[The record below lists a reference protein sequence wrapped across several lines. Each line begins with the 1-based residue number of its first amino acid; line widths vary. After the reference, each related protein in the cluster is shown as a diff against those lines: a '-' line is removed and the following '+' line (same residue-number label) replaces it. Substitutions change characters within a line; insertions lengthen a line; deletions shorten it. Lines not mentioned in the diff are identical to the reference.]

1 MQSAQVAME
10 SFFRMLQFLL
20 PGLGVTVSVTMIA
33 LLMGCLIGAIM
44 AVLRVYGNFT
54 ARSIALSYSYVVR
67 AIPVVVIIF
76 ILYFVISEFIDLSP
90 FMSGAVA
97 LGFASG
103 AYQTEIFRGAIL
115 SIPQGQMVAARG
127 IGMGRAKAIRCI
139 IMPQA
144 LRVAIPALINE
155 VSLVLKDSS
164 LVFVIGVPELLRR
177 AQYASASTMEP
188 LLAFGTAAVFYI
200 LMTFTLT
207 KILEAIEKR
216 FSISF

>member
-1 MQSAQVAME
+1 MQSAQTALE
-10 SFFRMLQFLL
+10 SFYNMLHFLL
-20 PGLGVTVSVTMIA
+20 PGLGVTLSVTVIA
-33 LLMGCLIGAIM
+33 LFMGCFIGATM
-44 AVLRVYGNFT
+44 AVFRVYGNVVT
-54 ARSIALSYSYVVR
+54 RNIALCYSIVVR

-90 FMSGAVA
+90 FMSGAIA

-115 SIPQGQMVAARG
+115 SVPPGQMVAARG
-127 IGMGRAKAIRCI
+127 IGMGRIKAIRCI
-139 IMPQA
+139 ILPQA
-144 LRVAIPALINE
+144 LRVAIPSLINE

-188 LLAFGTAAVFYI
+188 LLAFGSAAFFYI
-200 LMTFTLT
+200 LMTLILS
-207 KILEAIEKR
+207 KVLEAIEKKVAV
-216 FSISF
+216 SF

>member
-1 MQSAQVAME
+1 ME
-10 SFFRMLQFLL
+10 SFLTMLQFLL
-20 PGLGVTVSVTMIA
+20 PGLGVTISVTAIA
-33 LLMGCLIGAIM
+33 LVMGCSIGATM
-44 AVLRVYGNFT
+44 AVFRVYGGGVT
-54 ARSIALSYSYVVR
+54 KTMAICYSIVVR
-67 AIPVVVIIF
+67 SIPVVVIIF
-76 ILYFVISEFIDLSP
+76 ILFFVISEFIDLSP

-115 SIPQGQMVAARG
+115 SVPQGQMTAARG
-127 IGMGRAKAIRCI
+127 IGMSRARAIRSI

-144 LRVAIPALINE
+144 ARIAIPALINE

-188 LLAFGTAAVFYI
+188 LLAFGTAALFYI
-200 LMTFTLT
+200 LLTL
-207 KILEAIEKR
+207 ILSRLLETIEKR
-216 FSISF
+216 FSVSF

>member
-1 MQSAQVAME
+1 
-10 SFFRMLQFLL
+10 
-20 PGLGVTVSVTMIA
+20 LGVTISVMMIA
-33 LLMGCLIGAIM
+33 LLMGCFIGASM
-44 AVLRVYGNFT
+44 AVMRVYGGFT
-54 ARSIALSYSYVVR
+54 ARCIALSYSYVVR

-90 FMSGAVA
+90 FMSGALA

-115 SIPQGQMVAARG
+115 SIPQGQMTAARG
-127 IGMGRAKAIRCI
+127 IGMGRIKAIRCI

-144 LRVAIPALINE
+144 LRVAIPSLINE

-188 LLAFGTAAVFYI
+188 LLAFGTAAFLYI

-207 KILEAIEKR
+207 KLLEAIEKR
-216 FSISF
+216 FAIRF

>member
-1 MQSAQVAME
+1 MQSAKTAME
-10 SFFRMLQFLL
+10 SFYIMLQFLL
-20 PGLGVTVSVTMIA
+20 PGLGVTISVTVIA
-33 LLMGCLIGAIM
+33 LFMGCFIGATM
-44 AVLRVYGNFT
+44 AVLRVYGGVVT
-54 ARSIALSYSYVVR
+54 RSVALVYSIVVR

-90 FMSGAVA
+90 FMSGAIA

-115 SIPQGQMVAARG
+115 SVPRGQMVAARG
-127 IGMGRAKAIRCI
+127 IGMSRGKAIRCI

-177 AQYASASTMEP
+177 AQYASASTMKP
-188 LLAFGTAAVFYI
+188 LLAFGCAAFFYI
-200 LMTFTLT
+200 LMTF
-207 KILEAIEKR
+207 ILSKVLESIEKK
-216 FSISF
+216 FAISF